1 RRPSMWVADHLGSQQ
16 VSRVI
21 YGAIIG
27 MALIVGLQAH
37 PPDAGL
43 VAASLITTAFAVGL
57 AELYSDFIA
66 TETRTRGRVGRDHS
80 THLLKDVSAVIIG
93 IAFPAIF
100 FLLAAAGVMEENTA
114 FRLAKWSGVALIFFY
129 GYAGGRL
136 SGRTHLSS
144 FTHALLAAAIALA
157 LIAFKAL

>member
-1 RRPSMWVADHLGSQQ
+1 MWLESHLGSAQ

-27 MALIVGLQAH
+27 MALVVGLQAH
-37 PPDAGL
+37 PPKPGL
-43 VAASLITTAFAVGL
+43 VAASLIATAFAVGL

-66 TETRTRGRVGRDHS
+66 TETTSRERVARAHWS
-80 THLLKDVSAVIIG
+80 HLMKDVTGVFFG

-100 FLLAAAGVMEENTA
+100 FVLAAFGVFEEGTA

-129 GYAGGRL
+129 GYAAGRL
-136 SGRTHLSS
+136 SGRNRASAL
-144 FTHALLAAAIALA
+144 THALLAAAIGLA
-157 LIAFKAL
+157 LIAFKAVVQH